1 MLKKKIIF
9 LKGSN
14 QKGAS
19 TIILALIVLVFMS
32 LTAIGITKL
41 TIAEKKRVKSTSVSA
56 EAYQKADEAMEC
68 ALWGRNEIISNCS
81 DKSHSD
87 DLYYF
92 PHNIAKNLCDS
103 GYSETITPYHLG
115 TENTIEDIPICA
127 GPLYI
132 SLFTTKGE
140 AEGEESAF
148 TDGIT
153 KQRGVGATVHT
164 STETG
169 SSLFKPYVCCNKIAV
184 KGEVRASFADECN
197 DEILTDD
204 NGPNPDNGGRGWLE
218 YWEPCGNICE
228 DPCAYYDTSLDPYE
242 EGETDDQESSL
253 YNVANTSEK
262 EGAHWCWTNTDILS
276 SSPAYEDQGSICYCM
291 YNHNFGENPSSDAN
305 YWKHP
310 DVEGF
315 CDPCNRLEGMSS
327 ACGGEVGSICSDL
340 AENGKDYFD
349 NVTTYEDI
357 WGDLGE
363 PPADCQGT
371 LSINNCYSCNCPNF
385 INAKEDNKKFCEE
398 SCGEDYSCRTP

>member
-9 LKGSN
+9 LKGNN

-56 EAYQKADEAMEC
+56 VAYQKADEAMEC
-68 ALWGRNEIISNCS
+68 ALWGRNEIIKNCS
-81 DKSHSD
+81 NKSPSD

-115 TENTIEDIPICA
+115 TGNTIEGIPICA

-164 STETG
+164 STEAG

-184 KGEVRASFADECN
+184 KGKVRASFEDECN
-197 DEILTDD
+197 DGILTDD

-218 YWEPCGNICE
+218 YWEPCSNICE

-262 EGAHWCWTNTDILS
+262 EGAHWCWTDTDILS
-276 SSPAYEDQGSICYCM
+276 SSPADENQGSICYCM
-291 YNHNFGENPSSDAN
+291 YNHDFEGDALQDALDAN
-305 YWKHP
+305 YWNHP
-310 DVEGF
+310 DTENF
-315 CDPCNRLEGMSS
+315 CSPCNRLFNSS
-327 ACGGEVGSICSDL
+327 ACEGGTGNVCGDL
-340 AENGKDYFD
+340 AENGGLDLVKDH
-349 NVTTYEDI
+349 I
-357 WGDLGE
+357 WGTGGE
-363 PPADCQGT
+363 PPEGCRGVLDE
-371 LSINNCYSCNCPNF
+371 NNCYSCNCESFTN
-385 INAKEDNKKFCEE
+385 EHVDFCA
-398 SCGEDYSCRTP
+398 SCSITAGIYACGNP